1 MAGITDAFLVYS
13 FIKRLVMPFNK
24 WPAYQHGIIDEHGN
38 VLKKRRSLN
47 QAELASWGRY
57 DIMIANLKKLIAKI
71 PGGGSMIGSAAAA
84 AFLFK
89 ECRDLQAEDDVLL
102 EQRFHAHFNVL
113 NEDIPVNNASSGAV
127 AALDNNPPKKTTLR
141 NVRKLMKR
149 KYGTN

>member
-13 FIKRLVMPFNK
+13 FIKRLVMPFDK

-47 QAELASWGRY
+47 QAQLAVWGRY
-57 DIMIANLKKLIAKI
+57 DIMIANLKKLIAKV
-71 PGGGSMIGSAAAA
+71 PGGSSIIGSAAAA

-102 EQRFHAHFNVL
+102 EQKFNAHFNIIT
-113 NEDIPVNNASSGAV
+113 EDVAVNNASSGAV
-127 AALDNNPPKKTTLR
+127 AALDNNPPKKTTLP
-141 NVRKLMKR
+141 KLRQIIKR
-149 KYGTN
+149 KKV